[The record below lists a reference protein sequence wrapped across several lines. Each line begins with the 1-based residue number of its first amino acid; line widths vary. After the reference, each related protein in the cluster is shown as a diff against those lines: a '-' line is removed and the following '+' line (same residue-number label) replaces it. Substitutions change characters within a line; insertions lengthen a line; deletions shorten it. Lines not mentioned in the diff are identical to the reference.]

1 VIVQGPRGREKMK
14 GEQDGNSVQKLDLIV
29 QELEMGGG
37 CENLYSSDGHQDT
50 GGAAP
55 P

>member
-1 VIVQGPRGREKMK
+1 MK
-14 GEQDGNSVQKLDLIV
+14 GEQDRSRVLIV
-29 QELEMGGG
+29 QELEEMGGG